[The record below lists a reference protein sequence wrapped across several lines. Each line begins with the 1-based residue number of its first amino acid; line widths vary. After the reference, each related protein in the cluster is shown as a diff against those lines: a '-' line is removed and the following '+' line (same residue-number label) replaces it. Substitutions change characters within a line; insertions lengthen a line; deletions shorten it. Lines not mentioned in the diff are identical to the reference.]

1 MTVWDCGS
9 KPARTREKALS
20 TSCESTFIG
29 LRKYIQQL
37 MKALSKICCPCH
49 QRTYTYFVGE
59 VLLTCPMK
67 YIFFEKEVY
76 LLTMTE
82 NTSQIICLFTA
93 FLHTFC
99 DFFLRSFTA
108 MSDCSRISSQVQR
121 KCFFRLPQSNHEKPL
136 RRKPC
141 GWRRKASIE
150 PFNVYGATLSSSSVA
165 TCPYCFCAAFWYCR
179 TL

>member
-1 MTVWDCGS
+1 MQTF
-9 KPARTREKALS
+9 PEKIYLLS
-20 TSCESTFIG
+20 QRST
-29 LRKYIQQL
+29 
-37 MKALSKICCPCH
+37 
-49 QRTYTYFVGE
+49 TY
-59 VLLTCPMK
+59 LPD
-67 YIFFEKEVY
+67 EVY
-76 LLTMTE
+76 LLRKRSISSLERYRTYLTMTE